1 MSTNINISKIEKRIN
16 FARGAFGITIG
27 LCALVTISL
36 FGANMDAANFP
47 GSNIK
52 LEVYPES
59 SVKKGQYVAV
69 LDGYLLELPDDTA
82 PTACSNFADNTQD
95 GNAASEGGS
104 AISNKLCMSTTKD
117 KETGDL
123 VDEDQTW
130 NSGWISAMECAR
142 TIDTADCAPFSAW
155 GALSIFGMLTF
166 GLLAIQTLLFTAH
179 TGVAMSDGDISLST
193 LKEIY
198 ANTTQRNILGITIT
212 WGIIGFGLF
221 VWSALSWQSMCDKID
236 TGMGRIVDTSG
247 AVPYNGTVNDHHQPA
262 CSTTGCTSSF
272 MYFFIT
278 YALSIVWSTIPYL
291 LVWFGLLESA

>member
-1 MSTNINISKIEKRIN
+1 
-16 FARGAFGITIG
+16 
-27 LCALVTISL
+27 
-36 FGANMDAANFP
+36 MDAANFP

-52 LEVYPES
+52 LEVYPET

-69 LDGYLLELPDDTA
+69 LDGYLLELPVNISTMHS

-95 GNAASEGGS
+95 GNLLKEEYYES

-123 VDEDQTW
+123 VAGQQTW
-130 NSGWISAMECAR
+130 NSGWVSAMECAR

-166 GLLAIQTLLFTAH
+166 GLLAIQTLLFSAH
-179 TGVAMSDGDISLST
+179 TGVAMTDGDISLST

-198 ANTTQRNILGITIT
+198 ADTSKRIIMGITIT

-221 VWSALSWQSMCDKID
+221 VWSALSWQSMCDKFD

-247 AVPYNGTVNDHHQPA
+247 AVIYSSADNDHHQPA